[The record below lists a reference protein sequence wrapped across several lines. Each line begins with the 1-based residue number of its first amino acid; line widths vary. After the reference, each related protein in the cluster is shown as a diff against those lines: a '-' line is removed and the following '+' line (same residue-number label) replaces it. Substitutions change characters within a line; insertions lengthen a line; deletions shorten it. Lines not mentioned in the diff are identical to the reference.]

1 MKKCIVLVSRQSFS
15 AEHKSNSASLEAI
28 FNAKKIKREEV
39 DGSAEENTQL
49 RNDLFS
55 ISGIRGTY
63 PQVFFQVEGS
73 NTPQFVGLFDA
84 IQKKTKKRKAESDGR
99 PATGDDD
106 DDFQL
111 VKLQGTG
118 RILTSGTTVMGKM
131 GTKFYHELSIG
142 DALIIMHPT
151 SMKEETRIVKMVLS
165 DVSISISSDL
175 VSTTTFSYIKAP
187 PEEIDQDAIET
198 KKRSKKNEEE
208 TFAFG
213 TYAGGTSAGS
223 EFTYRVKK
231 AGAYGGYAV
240 LKEVTHP
247 SIPPFIHPS
256 LSLRRG

>member
-63 PQVFFQVEGS
+63 PQVFFQVEG
-73 NTPQFVGLFDA
+73 
-84 IQKKTKKRKAESDGR
+84 KKKSKKRKAESEGR
-99 PATGDDD
+99 PAAGDDD

-213 TYAGGTSAGS
+213 TYAGGTSAGT

-247 SIPPFIHPS
+247 SIHPS
-256 LSLRRG
+256 ILVSPTWLMRLTNP